1 MGNAIK
7 RTKGAA
13 KEAAGTVEKKA
24 GQLVGSERV
33 EARGRARELEGKS
46 EQEAAKARERT
57 KGKVEEVA
65 GKIQKKAGDVF
76 DDDETM
82 AKGKLREV
90 KGQARQ
96 KANQ

>member
-1 MGNAIK
+1 MGNAVK

-13 KEAAGTVEKKA
+13 KEVAGNLEKKA
-24 GQLVGSERV
+24 GRLVGSERV

-46 EQEAAKARERT
+46 EQSAAKTRERA
-57 KGKVEEVA
+57 KGKVEEIA
-65 GKIQKKAGDVF
+65 GKIQKKVGDVV